1 MSALLEVEGLEA
13 WYGESHVLRGV
24 SFAVAEGTVTSV
36 VGRNGA
42 GKTTLLRTVMG
53 LVARRRGEV
62 RLAGRALSGLAPHR
76 IARAGLAWVPETRNV
91 FPSLSVEENLAV
103 AARPGGFGLA
113 GLFERFP
120 RLAERRGIG
129 GGRLSGG
136 EQQMLAIARALA
148 TNGRLLLLDEPTE
161 GLAPAHVAEIA
172 GLLARL
178 KAAGQ
183 TVLLVEQTLPLALSL
198 ADRVLVLGRGE
209 VRWEGPRAAFDAA
222 ADAVAPWLG
231 V

>member
-76 IARAGLAWVPETRNV
+76 VARAGLAWVPETRNV

-113 GLFERFP
+113 GLFELFP

-209 VRWEGPRAAFDAA
+209 VRWEGPRAAFDGA